1 MFSLVLWKFWVF
13 SFFFIVSGFHKG
25 FLVEWYCLNQVW
37 VVWFLL
43 MCFKHSMDADDSC
56 IFTWNFWLMN
66 SVDWNKHFAFN
77 PKNSKVK
84 NLCWS
89 LWLGNML
96 LELGS
101 FAGSMMGSD
110 ILLFLCNFFWR
121 SSLLEYWI
129 QSYVLGH
136 CFGCS
141 LLLGTQLNSPWKSAS
156 SVLLLSLNNWVDVP
170 GLMLI
175 QLKPIPNT
183 ICHFTYGNKASLS
196 QSQDHDLVK
205 LSKSIVRITVL
216 SK

>member
-37 VVWFLL
+37 VVWFLF
-43 MCFKHSMDADDSC
+43 MCFKRSMDAVDSC

-66 SVDWNKHFAFN
+66 SVDWNKHFAFS

-110 ILLFLCNFFWR
+110 ILFFFCNFFWR
-121 SSLLEYWI
+121 SSPVLEYWI

-136 CFGCS
+136 FGCS
-141 LLLGTQLNSPWKSAS
+141 LLLGTQLNAPWKLVS
-156 SVLLLSLNNWVDVP
+156 SVLCCHWTTELMFQASCLSNLNLSP
-170 GLMLI
+170 LI
-175 QLKPIPNT
+175 PQHNLP
-183 ICHFTYGNKASLS
+183 FYL
-196 QSQDHDLVK
+196 
-205 LSKSIVRITVL
+205 
-216 SK
+216 